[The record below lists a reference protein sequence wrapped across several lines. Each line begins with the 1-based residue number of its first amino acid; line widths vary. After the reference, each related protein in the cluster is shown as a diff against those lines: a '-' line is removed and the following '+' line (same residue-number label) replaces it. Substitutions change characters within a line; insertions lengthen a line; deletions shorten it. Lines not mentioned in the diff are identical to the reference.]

1 MATFV
6 WPYDGNTVSVVGSW
20 SNWEKQHPLS
30 RGGQKGEWQTTIN
43 EVSGAGSHQYK
54 FVIDGRR
61 WCYDIMKPTKA
72 DDQGNRN
79 NVLVIGRGQSAP
91 PHSGGE
97 EKKPQQKKEQQESR
111 KEQHQESKKEPQQ
124 ESKKE
129 QHQESKKDQHQESK
143 KEPQQESKKE
153 QQQQRKEKGQQQQQQ
168 PKKEKGGVSAASKAG
183 AQKIISTV
191 KSYGAPWFVADVEI
205 DDLSKLDDVLG
216 VAKLFSEALPDS
228 ACLFLFGGKDEFIA
242 AAVVPDSK
250 AGDFSAL
257 EFVDTALTVVP
268 NPPKAQG
275 TANLAHASVNADP
288 EKSIFPLKLKDL
300 SRGPTFQVLRKRGL
314 VKEDESDDDE
324 PLPSFDDL

>member
-6 WPYDGNTVSVVGSW
+6 WPYDANTVSVVGSW
-20 SNWEKQHPLS
+20 SNWEKHHALS
-30 RGGQKGEWQTTIN
+30 KQKGVWQTTIN
-43 EVSGAGSHQYK
+43 DLNAGNHQYK
-54 FVIDGRR
+54 FVVDGRR

-91 PHSGGE
+91 PPSGGE
-97 EKKPQQKKEQQESR
+97 EKKPQQQKKEQSQ
-111 KEQHQESKKEPQQ
+111 QQ

-129 QHQESKKDQHQESK
+129 QQQESK
-143 KEPQQESKKE
+143 KEQQQESKKEQQQESKKEQQQESKKE

-168 PKKEKGGVSAASKAG
+168 QKKEKGGKGGVSAASRAG
-183 AQKIISTV
+183 AQKIISAV

-205 DDLSKLDDVLG
+205 DDTSKLDDVLG

-242 AAVVPDSK
+242 AAAVPDSK

-257 EFVDTALTVVP
+257 EFVNTALSVVP
-268 NPPKAQG
+268 NPPPAQG
-275 TANLAHASVNADP
+275 TANLAHASVAADP
-288 EKSIFPLKLKDL
+288 DKSIFPLKLKDL

>member
-6 WPYDGNTVSVVGSW
+6 WPYDANTVSVVGSW
-20 SNWEKQHPLS
+20 SNWEKHHPLTK
-30 RGGQKGEWQTTIN
+30 QKSANGVVWQTTIN
-43 EVSGAGSHQYK
+43 DISGAGNHQYK

-61 WCYDIMKPTKA
+61 WCFDILKPTKA

-91 PHSGGE
+91 PPSGGE
-97 EKKPQQKKEQQESR
+97 EKKPQQKKEQQESK
-111 KEQHQESKKEPQQ
+111 KEQHQESKKEHQQ

-129 QHQESKKDQHQESK
+129 H
-143 KEPQQESKKE
+143 QQESKKE

-168 PKKEKGGVSAASKAG
+168 KKEKGGVSAAARAG
-183 AQKIISTV
+183 SQKIISTV

-314 VKEDESDDDE
+314 VKEDESEDDE